1 MTPLDNSILDN
12 KYEIVHEIKRGGFG
26 IVYFGLDKRL
36 NKPIAIKKIVPDLVG
51 EENFLEM
58 FHEEALNV
66 ARLNH
71 NNIVHIY
78 DLKKT
83 ADGHLYII
91 MEYIDGYDLE
101 KIIRA
106 LRKSGQKMS
115 PYLAAH
121 IVAEICVAL
130 DYANQ
135 RLDTL
140 TNKPLNLVHQ
150 DVSPS
155 NIMVTRHGGVKLI
168 DFGISSV
175 KLHQKTEKKSP
186 KLRGKI
192 PYMAPEQLIRGNIP
206 DHRSDLFSLGL
217 VLYEVLSGQRIFNS
231 REDVYA
237 SGKNAKLFKKAIKD
251 PSFPRPLDKIIS
263 NALEPD
269 IRQRYQ
275 SANKMHFDLVNY
287 IRSRN
292 ESGEMADY
300 LIAMINQYS
309 NWRKNLPAT
318 QVELTSGESSTD
330 NSAMSKWNDIEINEK
345 TEVNTA
351 PQQNSVS
358 TPQATNKTIYTTDP
372 VFKSDEY
379 IGADIDVI
387 RESVRD
393 NKNKIIQ
400 YCFGFVLILFVFG
413 ILDTINGWTRA
424 GVWMRDL
431 FFSPT
436 LEITTIPVIAEFYLD
451 GRKIAGKSPIEI
463 TDIAPGVHEFE
474 MVREGFRPITK
485 SLFVSHEGEIRIQGE
500 GKNGNQNYQFRFSAE
515 VEINSNPQGAQVYLN
530 GVLLNQKTPCT
541 AMWEAGTPFA
551 LELERPGFNRLTGF
565 SMNGMNGTK
574 EAKDHRFWEVKVL
587 KDDDVKYSVTGIFK
601 KRMVLETSPQDV
613 EIYDLKSNRRLIP
626 EHGNTILLALGSHA
640 LEFRKAS
647 FISKKLELNITEE
660 SSSKITAVLS
670 RNVLFTATNA
680 SGNNAD
686 IGANLVSLKN
696 GTREFLKS
704 SKKTPLNL
712 TLPAYTYKAIFAKPG
727 YQSRQITVGPNSRNV
742 TARMN
747 VAKAIVDVKVID
759 ALSGQP
765 ISGAD
770 IYYNPGDNL
779 NDPQSPFAKT
789 DLKGRGL
796 GQLTSGKYLFTVNY
810 RGFRP
815 LTRNLL
821 LRAGETYALVFKIYP
836 SN

>member
-275 SANKMHFDLVNY
+275 RANKMHFDLVNY

-292 ESGEMADY
+292 ESGELADY

-451 GRKIAGKSPIEI
+451 GRKIAEKSPIEI
-463 TDIAPGVHEFE
+463 TDIAPGVHELE

-686 IGANLVSLKN
+686 IGADLVSLKN

-712 TLPAYTYKAIFAKPG
+712 TLPAYTYEAIFAKPG

-779 NDPQSPFAKT
+779 NAPQSPFAKT

-821 LRAGETYALVFKIYP
+821 VRAGESYALVFKIYP

>member
-1 MTPLDNSILDN
+1 MTPFDNTILDN

-51 EENFLEM
+51 EENFLKM

-83 ADGHLYII
+83 TDGHLYII

-101 KIIRA
+101 RIIRA

-155 NIMVTRHGGVKLI
+155 NIMISRHGGVKLI
-168 DFGISSV
+168 DFGISSI
-175 KLHQKTEKKSP
+175 KLHQKTEKKSN

-217 VLYEVLSGQRIFNS
+217 VFHEALAGQRIFNS
-231 REDVYA
+231 REDVFA
-237 SGKNAKLFKKAIKD
+237 AGKNAKMFKKAIKD

-263 NALEPD
+263 NALEID

-287 IRSRN
+287 LRSRKD
-292 ESGEMADY
+292 SGELADY
-300 LIAMINQYS
+300 LIAIIHQYCDR
-309 NWRKNLPAT
+309 RKRTQGPPTT
-318 QVELTSGESSTD
+318 QVELTSGKTST
-330 NSAMSKWNDIEINEK
+330 NKSPTSKWNDIEVIEK
-345 TEVNTA
+345 TGVNTA
-351 PQQNSVS
+351 PQQKSVS
-358 TPQATNKTIYTTDP
+358 TAKITNRTIYTTEP
-372 VFKSDEY
+372 ISESGEY
-379 IGADIDVI
+379 IRTFIDVI
-387 RESVRD
+387 RESAGD
-393 NKNKIIQ
+393 NKNKILQ

-413 ILDTINGWTRA
+413 VLDTINGWTSTGIWVRN
-424 GVWMRDL
+424 L

-436 LEITTIPVIAEFYLD
+436 IEITTIPDKAEFYLD
-451 GRKIAGKSPIEI
+451 GRKLAGKSPIEI
-463 TDIAPGVHEFE
+463 ANIAPGVHKLEI
-474 MVREGFRPITK
+474 VREGFQSIKK
-485 SLFVSHEGEIRIQGE
+485 SLFVPPEGKVQIQGE
-500 GKNGNQNYQFRFSAE
+500 EKNGGPNYLFRFVTE
-515 VEINSNPQGAQVYLN
+515 VKINSNPQGAHVYLN
-530 GVLLNQKTPCT
+530 GVRLNTKTPCT
-541 AMWEAGTPFA
+541 IKWEAGTPFA

-565 SMNGMNGTK
+565 SMNGTNG
-574 EAKDHRFWEVKVL
+574 AKDRRHWEVKVL
-587 KDDDVKYSVTGIFK
+587 KNDDAKYSVNGIFE
-601 KRMVLETSPQDV
+601 KRLVLETRPGDV
-613 EIYDLKSNRRLIP
+613 EIYDLKSNRRLILEP
-626 EHGNTILLALGSHA
+626 GNTILLALGSHK
-640 LEFRKAS
+640 LELRKAS
-647 FISKKLELNITEE
+647 FISKKLDLNITED
-660 SSSKITAVLS
+660 SSNKITAVLS
-670 RNVLFTATNA
+670 RNVRLTATSA

-686 IGANLVSLKN
+686 IGANLISLIN
-696 GTREFLKS
+696 GNREFLQS
-704 SKKTPLNL
+704 SKKTPLTL
-712 TLPAYTYKAIFAKPG
+712 ALPAYTYKAVFAKTG
-727 YQSRQITVGPNSRNV
+727 YQTTQITVGPNSRNV
-742 TARMN
+742 TVRME
-747 VAKAIVDVKVID
+747 VAKAVVDIKVLD

-770 IYYNPGDNL
+770 IYYNPGNNL
-779 NDPQSPFAKT
+779 NAPQSPFAKT

-796 GQLTSGKYLFTVNY
+796 GQLASGKYLFTVNY

-821 LRAGETYALVFKIYP
+821 VRAGESYALVFKIYP

>member
-217 VLYEVLSGQRIFNS
+217 VLYEELSGQRIFNS

-237 SGKNAKLFKKAIKD
+237 SGKNAKFFKKAIKD

-263 NALEPD
+263 NALDPD

-287 IRSRN
+287 IHSRN
-292 ESGEMADY
+292 ESGELADY
-300 LIAMINQYS
+300 LIAMINQYC
-309 NWRKNLPAT
+309 NRRKNLPAT
-318 QVELTSGESSTD
+318 QVELTSRESSTD
-330 NSAMSKWNDIEINEK
+330 NSAMSKWNEIESNEK

-358 TPQATNKTIYTTDP
+358 TPKATNKTIYTTDP
-372 VFKSDEY
+372 VLKSDEY
-379 IGADIDVI
+379 IGTDIDLT

-393 NKNKIIQ
+393 YKNKIIQ

-424 GVWMRDL
+424 GVWMHDL

-463 TDIAPGVHEFE
+463 TDIAPGVHELE

-485 SLFVSHEGEIRIQGE
+485 SLFVSNEGEIRIQGE
-500 GKNGNQNYQFRFSAE
+500 EKNGKQNYQFRFSAE
-515 VEINSNPQGAQVYLN
+515 VEINSNPQGAQIYLN
-530 GVLLNQKTPCT
+530 GVRLNQKTPCT
-541 AMWEAGTPFA
+541 IMWEAGTPFA
-551 LELERPGFNRLTGF
+551 LELEHPGFNRLTGF
-565 SMNGMNGTK
+565 SMNGMNGSK
-574 EAKDHRFWEVKVL
+574 ESKNGRFWEVKVL
-587 KDDDVKYSVTGIFK
+587 KDDDVKYSVNGTLN
-601 KRMVLETSPQDV
+601 KRMVLETS
-613 EIYDLKSNRRLIP
+613 S
-626 EHGNTILLALGSHA
+626 
-640 LEFRKAS
+640 
-647 FISKKLELNITEE
+647 
-660 SSSKITAVLS
+660 
-670 RNVLFTATNA
+670 AT
-680 SGNNAD
+680 
-686 IGANLVSLKN
+686 L
-696 GTREFLKS
+696 
-704 SKKTPLNL
+704 
-712 TLPAYTYKAIFAKPG
+712 
-727 YQSRQITVGPNSRNV
+727 
-742 TARMN
+742 
-747 VAKAIVDVKVID
+747 DVKVID

-770 IYYNPGDNL
+770 IYYNRGDNL
-779 NDPQSPFAKT
+779 NAPQSRFAKT
-789 DLKGRGL
+789 DLKGKVLR
-796 GQLTSGKYLFTVNY
+796 QLTSGKYLFTVNY

-815 LTRNLL
+815 LRRNLL
-821 LRAGETYALVFKIYP
+821 VRAGENYALVFKIYP